1 MTAELQAVA
10 LSAGVATLVGGAG
23 ALLVLLLTRRPSVR
37 VAARAALAAPLVVVL
52 AVAAGIYASAR
63 AMLLSEHDSRLVLL
77 GLVAAFPVALATGWI
92 IARHV
97 QVLGRAI
104 SEAESA
110 RRRELE
116 VEERRRELV
125 AWVSHDL
132 RSPLAGMRAIT
143 DALEDGV
150 VDDVPTAHARLHHDI
165 ARMDGMVDDLL
176 QLSRIHAGAV
186 ARNRTTVS
194 LADVVSDVVAAN
206 RAPAA
211 AVDVGVTATTV
222 TAAPVTATTGTA
234 TTGTATTGTATTGT
248 MGPTTTRPSE
258 PSRAQASDVTVEVDV
273 QEMTRVID
281 NLVTNAVR
289 HTPPS
294 GQVTVTLDA
303 TEHEAIVRV
312 DDECGGIPD
321 DALERIFE
329 AGYRASAARTP
340 GTGAGAGLGL
350 AIVRGIVDAHGG
362 AVEAS
367 NVGGGCRFEVS
378 LPRTEGRAP
387 RPGD

>member
-37 VAARAALAAPLVVVL
+37 VAARAALAAPVVVVL